1 MVNWQQYG
9 LKKNPFDTLPL
20 IEGGDI
26 AIEEAF
32 VGREREVKHLNALCN
47 SSSRLC
53 LTICGEVGVGK
64 TSLANFIKYT
74 GKHATANKKLFSFR
88 REIEACEDLLNK
100 KNFLLEIIG
109 SILREIRLLDPK
121 LFKNELLNR
130 LSHIVDI
137 TQSLS
142 ISGGASFAGFGVN
155 LDHNKNIY
163 QPLNLSTSILE
174 EYFCSLLNFV
184 RSNKINKQQYSG
196 IIIHVNNFD
205 VVLNEEKNKSKVI
218 NFFNEIRDLMQ
229 IEHCYYFFLGPRTFF
244 KEIISTQQRV
254 KSIFNQSSLMIEA
267 LSKQEILKALEKR
280 MELLKSEDVSSYI
293 KPVENEIIYYL
304 YDIYEGD
311 IRSIMASLLDILNQ
325 YSDKLAK
332 TLKLDEAK
340 ILLARSR
347 WDRLEL
353 TANLT
358 HEQKEVLQL
367 FIESSNPLSVKQ
379 ISEKLGK
386 AQSNISGYYLKVLKE
401 NNIIQEESKD
411 GNTVYL
417 GISDEYIPLKWLQ
430 EARCKLEQEISKEK
444 GQLSISFD
452 QNS

>member
-1 MVNWQQYG
+1 MINWQQYG

-26 AIEEAF
+26 AIELAF
-32 VGREREVKHLNALCN
+32 VGREKEVKYLSDLCD
-47 SSSRLC
+47 SMSRLC
-53 LTICGEVGVGK
+53 LTICGNVGVGK
-64 TSLANFIKYT
+64 TSLANFIKHRS
-74 GKHATANKKLFSFR
+74 KHTTASKKLFSFR

-109 SILREIRLLDPK
+109 SILREIRLLDSN

-142 ISGGASFAGFGVN
+142 ISGGASIAGFGLN
-155 LDHNKNIY
+155 LDQNKNIY

-174 EYFCSLLNFV
+174 EYFCSLLNFI
-184 RSNKINKQQYSG
+184 RSNKINKQEYSG

-205 VVLNEEKNKSKVI
+205 VVLNEEKNKSNVI

-254 KSIFNQSSLMIEA
+254 KSIFNQSSLMINA
-267 LSKQEILKALEKR
+267 LTKQEIIKALEKR
-280 MELLKSEDVSSYI
+280 MELLKSEDVNNYI
-293 KPVENEIIYYL
+293 KPVENEVIYYL
-304 YDIYEGD
+304 YDIYGGD
-311 IRSIMASLLDILNQ
+311 IRSVMASLLDILNQ

-340 ILLARSR
+340 ILLAKNR
-347 WDRLEL
+347 WERLDS
-353 TANLT
+353 TVNLT

-367 FIESSNPLSVKQ
+367 FIESNEPLSVKQ
-379 ISEKLGK
+379 ISDKLGK
-386 AQSNISGYYLKVLKE
+386 AQPNVSGYYLKALKE
-401 NNIIQEESKD
+401 NNIIREESKD
-411 GNTVYL
+411 RNTVYL
-417 GISDEYIPLKWLQ
+417 GIADEYLPLKWLQ
-430 EARCKLEQEISKEK
+430 EAKYNLDQEISKEQ
-444 GQLSISFD
+444 GQLSLW
-452 QNS
+452 QLQ